1 MAQTEKSMN
10 SKANNF
16 QRMRDLGFYQQAA
29 IAATLLERMIPSYQ
43 LFAEVSNFGDAAWPR
58 HVLDLVWE
66 WLQVKRAKINFD
78 KLQEELELVT
88 PETSHFDM
96 FGVYPAV
103 DAMIALD
110 SMLNG
115 ITSQDSSEF
124 INVAKISQASVAR
137 LIEHESADLDITTEA
152 ELRKVVR
159 EHELMQYEMDCLVEL
174 MDTVA
179 PLQHFGRP
187 EVQLLKAWV
196 KEQGVTNLGMEL
208 AAEST
213 DGAPAE

>member
-1 MAQTEKSMN
+1 MTA
-10 SKANNF
+10 KANNF
-16 QRMRDLGFYQQAA
+16 QQMRELGFYQQAA
-29 IAATLLERMIPSYQ
+29 VAATLLERMVPSYQ
-43 LFAEVSNFGDAAWPR
+43 LFAQVSEFGDAALPR

-78 KLQEELELVT
+78 KLQEELELIT

-96 FGVYPAV
+96 YGVYPAV

-115 ITSQDSSEF
+115 ITGQDSVEF

-137 LIEHESADLDITTEA
+137 LIEHQSADLDITTEA
-152 ELRKVVR
+152 ELKKVVR
-159 EHELMQYEMDCLVEL
+159 DHELMQYEMDCLAEL
-174 MDTVA
+174 LALV
-179 PLQHFGRP
+179 QGWQNFGRD
-187 EVQLLKAWV
+187 EVQQLKAWV

-208 AAEST
+208 ES
-213 DGAPAE
+213 